1 MPVAPMNPDTASWII
16 TKGEGM
22 GQWHYTNFKTV
33 GARDRFFNAPSWKS
47 IMKHWD
53 SNIIPEP
60 IFVLDE
66 NESVNGVRYNVRE
79 FINKHMLRF
88 LEAQE
93 KLGKPVAPG
102 VYYQEWKRGGDSGR
116 HQWYRWQNG
125 PQPEGSKTTI
135 ALNIFD
141 LMLLSINN
149 AIGTDDYSW
158 KEPTPNSEFATRI
171 LGLLACEEKIEL
183 IRSFVTTLQAESQA
197 LSDTG
202 YRVIFRGSE
211 YDFVPT
217 FKHQNY
223 KKVTQWMYV
232 VQYKCLCCEVDP
244 KD

>member
-1 MPVAPMNPDTASWII
+1 
-16 TKGEGM
+16 
-22 GQWHYTNFKTV
+22 
-33 GARDRFFNAPSWKS
+33 
-47 IMKHWD
+47 
-53 SNIIPEP
+53 
-60 IFVLDE
+60 
-66 NESVNGVRYNVRE
+66 
-79 FINKHMLRF
+79 MLCF

-171 LGLLACEEKIEL
+171 LGLLACEEKLEL
-183 IRSFVTTLQAESQA
+183 IQPFVTTLQAESQA

-211 YDFVPT
+211 YDFVPS
-217 FKHQNY
+217 FKH
-223 KKVTQWMYV
+223 
-232 VQYKCLCCEVDP
+232 
-244 KD
+244 